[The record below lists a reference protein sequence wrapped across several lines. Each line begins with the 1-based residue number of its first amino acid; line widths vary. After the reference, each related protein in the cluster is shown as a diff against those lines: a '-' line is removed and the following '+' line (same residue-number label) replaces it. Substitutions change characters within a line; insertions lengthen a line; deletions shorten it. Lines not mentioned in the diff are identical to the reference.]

1 MTCMKKHIF
10 TIVLL
15 VAALLPSRAGA
26 AEPKPVAAPVPA
38 ITVETTKGLFV
49 VITEAEPM
57 TQMMALVL
65 STQTVVQGKSLHIL
79 LCGPGGDLAMKNSP
93 QVMMMPMN
101 QSPQM
106 LLQDLIAKGVKVEV
120 CPLYLP
126 NKGKAATDLINGVS
140 VAQPPVIAKQ
150 LREEG
155 IRLLTF

>member
-1 MTCMKKHIF
+1 MYGIKRQIA
-10 TIVLL
+10 TITLL
-15 VAALLPSRAGA
+15 AATFIPAYAGA
-26 AEPKPVAAPVPA
+26 IEPKPMAPPVPA
-38 ITVETTKGLFV
+38 TSVETTKGLFV

-65 STQTVVQGKSLHIL
+65 SSQTVLQGKSLHIL

-93 QVMMMPMN
+93 QVMMKPMN
-101 QSPQM
+101 KSPQM

-126 NKGKAATDLINGVS
+126 NKGKAETDLINGVS
-140 VAQPPVIAKQ
+140 VAKPPVVAKN

-155 IRLLTF
+155 IKLFTF